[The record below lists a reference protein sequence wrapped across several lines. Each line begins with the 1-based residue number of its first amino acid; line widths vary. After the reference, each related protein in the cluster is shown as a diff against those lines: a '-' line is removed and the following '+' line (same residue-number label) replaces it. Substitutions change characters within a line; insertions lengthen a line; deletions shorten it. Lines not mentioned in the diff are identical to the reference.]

1 MSVNFSGYIIGNT
14 SLTDL
19 CYIFNSHSA
28 PAQLRG
34 NIIGS
39 R

>member
-1 MSVNFSGYIIGNT
+1 MSVSFSGHIIGNT

-28 PAQLRG
+28 LTQLRG
-34 NIIGS
+34 NIIS
-39 R
+39 S